1 MNISPSIFKYFFG
14 YGVLIFPLFL
24 LLGPLISEVYL
35 ILLILF
41 ALYYIHKEN
50 KFHFYKNKF
59 VIFFFIFY
67 ISTLIST
74 IINFYNYDY
83 AKSGILYFRIPL
95 FSIAIWYALTKYDLF
110 SKKIITF
117 YIIFLSIIII
127 DSLIQF
133 SFGKNTLGY
142 NVISS
147 RISSFFGDELIL
159 GGFLLRTL
167 PFFLIC
173 IILNDKFFNK
183 KLNIIYCLIISLI
196 CVIIYLTGERS
207 SFFLLI
213 LLFTTIFFSN
223 KYLKKFIII
232 ITIFSI
238 FFSFIISQF
247 RSSNEINPATRM
259 FVNTYSQ
266 LTAKAPHVTEKG
278 EEQNDKYKKK
288 LFNKFYIFSHDHHG
302 HYLLSYKIFKDFPV
316 LGTGPKGFRYLCRN
330 KIYIL
335 ENNYGCSTHPHN
347 TYIQILT
354 SNGIIGFSLL
364 IIVFLYLS
372 IEIFR
377 CKKKINNEKQFNKFM
392 VAENVIL
399 CAIFVNFWPLIP
411 TGNFFN
417 NWLSMSYF
425 YPIGFYLYFKF
436 RNEKK
441 LS

>member
-1 MNISPSIFKYFFG
+1 MNISPSIFKFFFG

-35 ILLILF
+35 ILLVLF

-67 ISTLIST
+67 VSTLIST
-74 IINFYNYDY
+74 LINFYNYDY
-83 AKSGILYFRIPL
+83 AKSGILFFRIPL
-95 FSIAIWYALTKYDLF
+95 FSIAIWYSLTKYDLF
-110 SKKIITF
+110 SKKIIIF

-133 SFGKNTLGY
+133 SFGKNILGY

-147 RISSFFGDELIL
+147 RISSFFGEELIL

-173 IILNDKFFNK
+173 IILNDKFFYK
-183 KLNIIYCLIISLI
+183 KLNIIYYLIISLI
-196 CVIIYLTGERS
+196 CVTIYLTGERS

-213 LLFTTIFFSN
+213 LFFTTIFFSN
-223 KYLKKFIII
+223 KYLRKFIII

-247 RSSNEINPATRM
+247 RLSDEINPSTRM
-259 FVNTYSQ
+259 FAKTYNQ
-266 LTAKAPHVTEKG
+266 LTGKG
-278 EEQNDKYKKK
+278 EEQYGKYKKK
-288 LFNKFYIFSHDHHG
+288 LFNKVYIFSHDHHG
-302 HYLLSYKIFKDFPV
+302 HYLLSYKIFKDFPI

-335 ENNYGCSTHPHN
+335 ENNDGCSTHPHN
-347 TYIQILT
+347 TYVQILT
-354 SNGIIGFSLL
+354 SNGIIGFLFL
-364 IIVFLYLS
+364 IIGFLYLL

-377 CKKKINNEKQFNKFM
+377 CKKKINNQKQFDKYM

-399 CAIFVNFWPLIP
+399 SAIFVNFWPLIP
-411 TGNFFN
+411 AGNFFN
-417 NWLSMSYF
+417 NWISMSYF

-441 LS
+441 FS

>member
-35 ILLILF
+35 ILLVLF

-74 IINFYNYDY
+74 LINFYNFDY

-110 SKKIITF
+110 SKNIIIF

-127 DSLIQF
+127 DSLIQYY
-133 SFGKNTLGY
+133 FGKNTLGY

-147 RISSFFGDELIL
+147 RISSFFGEELIL

-173 IILNDKFFNK
+173 IILNDKFFYK
-183 KLNIIYCLIISLI
+183 KLNITYCLIISLT
-196 CVIIYLTGERS
+196 CVTIYLTGERS

-213 LLFTTIFFSN
+213 LFFTTIFFSN
-223 KYLKKFIII
+223 SYLRKFIII

-247 RSSNEINPATRM
+247 RLSNEVNPSARM
-259 FVNTYSQ
+259 FTKTYNQ
-266 LTAKAPHVTEKG
+266 LTGKGDEKYG
-278 EEQNDKYKKK
+278 KYKKK
-288 LFNKFYIFSHDHHG
+288 LFNKVYIFSHDHHG
-302 HYLLSYKIFKDFPV
+302 HYLLSYKIFKDFPI

-335 ENNYGCSTHPHN
+335 ENNDGCSTHPHN
-347 TYIQILT
+347 TYVQILT
-354 SNGIIGFSLL
+354 SNGIIGFLFL
-364 IIVFLYLS
+364 IIGFLYLS

-377 CKKKINNEKQFNKFM
+377 CKEKINNEKQFDKYM
-392 VAENVIL
+392 LAENIIL
-399 CAIFVNFWPLIP
+399 SSIFVNFWPLIP

-441 LS
+441 FS

>member
-1 MNISPSIFKYFFG
+1 MSISPSIFKYFFG

-35 ILLILF
+35 ILLVLF

-67 ISTLIST
+67 LSTLIST
-74 IINFYNYDY
+74 LINFYNYDY

-110 SKKIITF
+110 SKNIIIF

-127 DSLIQF
+127 DSLIQYY
-133 SFGKNTLGY
+133 FGKNTLGY

-147 RISSFFGDELIL
+147 RISSFFGEELIL

-173 IILNDKFFNK
+173 IILNDKFFYK
-183 KLNIIYCLIISLI
+183 KLNITYCLIISLT
-196 CVIIYLTGERS
+196 CVTIYLTGERS

-213 LLFTTIFFSN
+213 LFFTTIFFSN
-223 KYLKKFIII
+223 SYLRKFIII

-247 RSSNEINPATRM
+247 RLSNEVNPSARM
-259 FVNTYSQ
+259 FSKTYYQ
-266 LTAKAPHVTEKG
+266 LTVGG
-278 EEQNDKYKKK
+278 EEQYEKYEKK
-288 LFNKFYIFSHDHHG
+288 LFNKFYIFSRDHHG
-302 HYLLSYKIFKDFPV
+302 HYLLSYKIFKDFPI

-335 ENNYGCSTHPHN
+335 ENYDGCSTHPHN
-347 TYIQILT
+347 TYVQILT
-354 SNGIIGFSLL
+354 SNGIVGFLLL

-377 CKKKINNEKQFNKFM
+377 CKKKINNEKQFDKYM
-392 VAENVIL
+392 VAESVIL
-399 CAIFVNFWPLIP
+399 SAVFVNFWPLIP

>member
-35 ILLILF
+35 ILLVLF

-74 IINFYNYDY
+74 LINFYNFDY

-95 FSIAIWYALTKYDLF
+95 FSIAIWYALTKYDFF
-110 SKKIITF
+110 SKKIIIF

-133 SFGKNTLGY
+133 SFGKNILGY
-142 NVISS
+142 KVISG
-147 RISSFFGDELIL
+147 RISSFFGEELIL

-173 IILNDKFFNK
+173 IILNDKFFYK
-183 KLNIIYCLIISLI
+183 KLNIIYYLIISLI
-196 CVIIYLTGERS
+196 CVTIYLTGERS

-213 LLFTTIFFSN
+213 LFFTTIFFSN
-223 KYLKKFIII
+223 KYLRKFIII
-232 ITIFSI
+232 VTIFSI

-247 RSSNEINPATRM
+247 RLSDEINPSTRM
-259 FVNTYSQ
+259 FAKTYNQ
-266 LTAKAPHVTEKG
+266 LIGKG
-278 EEQNDKYKKK
+278 EEEYGKDKKK
-288 LFNKFYIFSHDHHG
+288 LFNKIYIFSHDHHG
-302 HYLLSYKIFKDFPV
+302 HYLLSYKIFKDFPI

-335 ENNYGCSTHPHN
+335 ENNDGCSTHPHN
-347 TYIQILT
+347 TYVQILT
-354 SNGIIGFSLL
+354 SNGIIGFLFL
-364 IIVFLYLS
+364 IIGFLYLS

-377 CKKKINNEKQFNKFM
+377 CKEKINNEKQFDKYM
-392 VAENVIL
+392 LAENIIL
-399 CAIFVNFWPLIP
+399 SSIFVNFWPLIP

-441 LS
+441 FS

>member
-1 MNISPSIFKYFFG
+1 MSISPSIFKYFFG

-35 ILLILF
+35 ILLVLF

-67 ISTLIST
+67 LSTLIST
-74 IINFYNYDY
+74 LINFYNYDY

-110 SKKIITF
+110 SKKILIF

-133 SFGKNTLGY
+133 SFGKNILGY

-147 RISSFFGDELIL
+147 RISSFFGEELIL

-173 IILNDKFFNK
+173 IILNDKFFHK
-183 KLNIIYCLIISLI
+183 KLNIIYYLIISLT
-196 CVIIYLTGERS
+196 CVTIYLTGERS

-213 LLFTTIFFSN
+213 LFFTTIFFSN
-223 KYLKKFIII
+223 RYLRKFIII

-238 FFSFIISQF
+238 FFSFIVSQF
-247 RSSNEINPATRM
+247 RLSDEINPSTRM
-259 FVNTYSQ
+259 FAKTYNQ
-266 LTAKAPHVTEKG
+266 LTGKG
-278 EEQNDKYKKK
+278 EEQYGKYKKK
-288 LFNKFYIFSHDHHG
+288 LFNKVYIFSHDHHG
-302 HYLLSYKIFKDFPV
+302 HYLLSYKIFKDFPI

-335 ENNYGCSTHPHN
+335 ENNDGCSTHPHN
-347 TYIQILT
+347 TYVQILT
-354 SNGIIGFSLL
+354 SNGIIGFLFL
-364 IIVFLYLS
+364 IIGFLYLS
-372 IEIFR
+372 VEIFR
-377 CKKKINNEKQFNKFM
+377 CKEKINNEKQFDKYM
-392 VAENVIL
+392 VAENIIL
-399 CAIFVNFWPLIP
+399 SAIFVNFWPLIP

-441 LS
+441 FS

>member
-1 MNISPSIFKYFFG
+1 MNISPSIFKFFFG

-35 ILLILF
+35 ILLVLF

-74 IINFYNYDY
+74 LINFYNFDY
-83 AKSGILYFRIPL
+83 AKSGILFFRIPL
-95 FSIAIWYALTKYDLF
+95 FSIAIWYGLTKYNLF
-110 SKKIITF
+110 SKKIIIF

-133 SFGKNTLGY
+133 SFGKNILGY
-142 NVISS
+142 KVISS
-147 RISSFFGDELIL
+147 RISSFFGEELIL

-173 IILNDKFFNK
+173 IILNDKFFHK
-183 KLNIIYCLIISLI
+183 KLNIIYYLIISLT
-196 CVIIYLTGERS
+196 CVTIYLTGERS

-213 LLFTTIFFSN
+213 LFFTTIFFSN
-223 KYLKKFIII
+223 SYLRKFIII

-247 RSSNEINPATRM
+247 RLSDEINPSARM
-259 FVNTYSQ
+259 FTKTYNQ
-266 LTAKAPHVTEKG
+266 LTGKGDEKYG
-278 EEQNDKYKKK
+278 KYKKK
-288 LFNKFYIFSHDHHG
+288 LFNKVYIFSHDHHG
-302 HYLLSYKIFKDFPV
+302 HYLLSYKIFKDFPI

-335 ENNYGCSTHPHN
+335 ENYDGCSTHPHN
-347 TYIQILT
+347 TYVQILT
-354 SNGIIGFSLL
+354 SNGIVGFLLL

-377 CKKKINNEKQFNKFM
+377 CKKKINNEKQFDKYM
-392 VAENVIL
+392 VAESVIL
-399 CAIFVNFWPLIP
+399 SAVFVNFWPLIP

>member
-1 MNISPSIFKYFFG
+1 MNISPSIFKFFFG

-35 ILLILF
+35 ILLVLF

-67 ISTLIST
+67 VSTLIST
-74 IINFYNYDY
+74 LINFYNYDY
-83 AKSGILYFRIPL
+83 AKSGILFFRIPL
-95 FSIAIWYALTKYDLF
+95 FSIAIWYALTKYDFF
-110 SKKIITF
+110 SKKIIIF

-133 SFGKNTLGY
+133 SFGKNILGY
-142 NVISS
+142 KVISG
-147 RISSFFGDELIL
+147 RISSFFGEELIL

-173 IILNDKFFNK
+173 IILNDKFFYK
-183 KLNIIYCLIISLI
+183 KLNIIYYLIISLI
-196 CVIIYLTGERS
+196 CVTIYLTGERS

-213 LLFTTIFFSN
+213 LFFTTIFFSN
-223 KYLKKFIII
+223 KYLRKFIII
-232 ITIFSI
+232 VTIFSI

-247 RSSNEINPATRM
+247 RLSDEINPSTRM
-259 FVNTYSQ
+259 FAKTYNQ
-266 LTAKAPHVTEKG
+266 LIGKG
-278 EEQNDKYKKK
+278 EEQYGKYKKK
-288 LFNKFYIFSHDHHG
+288 LFNKVYIFSHDHHG
-302 HYLLSYKIFKDFPV
+302 HYLLSYKIFKDFPI

-335 ENNYGCSTHPHN
+335 ENNDGCSTHPHN
-347 TYIQILT
+347 TYVQILT
-354 SNGIIGFSLL
+354 SNGIIGFLFL
-364 IIVFLYLS
+364 IIGFLYLS

-377 CKKKINNEKQFNKFM
+377 CKEKINNEKQFDKYM
-392 VAENVIL
+392 LAENIIL
-399 CAIFVNFWPLIP
+399 SSIFVNFWPLIP

-441 LS
+441 FS

>member
-35 ILLILF
+35 ILLVLF
-41 ALYYIHKEN
+41 AFYYIHKEN
-50 KFHFYKNKF
+50 KFYFYKNKF

-74 IINFYNYDY
+74 LINFYNYDY
-83 AKSGILYFRIPL
+83 VKSGILYFRIPL

-110 SKKIITF
+110 SKNIIIF

-127 DSLIQF
+127 DSLIQYY
-133 SFGKNTLGY
+133 FGKNILGY
-142 NVISS
+142 NVISG

-159 GGFLLRTL
+159 GGFLQRTL
-167 PFFLIC
+167 PFFLIY
-173 IILNDKFFNK
+173 IILNDRFFYK

-196 CVIIYLTGERS
+196 CVTIYLSGERT

-213 LLFTTIFFSN
+213 LFFTTIFFSN
-223 KYLKKFIII
+223 SYLRRFIII

-238 FFSFIISQF
+238 FFSFIISQT
-247 RSSNEINPATRM
+247 RLSDDVNPSVRM
-259 FVNTYSQ
+259 FSKTIYQ
-266 LTAKAPHVTEKG
+266 LTVGG
-278 EEQNDKYKKK
+278 EEQYEKSEKSEKK
-288 LFNKFYIFSHDHHG
+288 LFNKFYIFSRDHHG
-302 HYLLSYKIFKDFPV
+302 HYLLSYKIFKDFPI

-330 KIYIL
+330 KIYIV
-335 ENNYGCSTHPHN
+335 ENYDGCSTHPHN
-347 TYIQILT
+347 TYAQILT
-354 SNGIIGFSLL
+354 SNGIIGFLLL
-364 IIVFLYLS
+364 IIVFFYLS

-377 CKKKINNEKQFNKFM
+377 CKKKINNEKQFDKYM

-399 CAIFVNFWPLIP
+399 SAVFVNFWPLIP

-441 LS
+441 FS

>member
-1 MNISPSIFKYFFG
+1 MNISPSIFKYFIG
-14 YGVLIFPLFL
+14 YGVLIFPIFL

-35 ILLILF
+35 ILLVLF
-41 ALYYIHKEN
+41 ALYNIHKEN

-74 IINFYNYDY
+74 LINFYNYDY

-95 FSIAIWYALTKYDLF
+95 FSLAIWYALTKYDLF
-110 SKKIITF
+110 SKKIIIF

-127 DSLIQF
+127 DSLIQYY
-133 SFGKNTLGY
+133 FGKNILGY
-142 NVISS
+142 RVISS
-147 RISSFFGDELIL
+147 RISSFFGEELIL

-173 IILNDKFFNK
+173 IILNDKFFYK
-183 KLNIIYCLIISLI
+183 KLNIIYYLIISLI
-196 CVIIYLTGERS
+196 CVTIYLSGERT

-213 LLFTTIFFSN
+213 LFFTTIFFSN
-223 KYLKKFIII
+223 SYLRRFIII

-238 FFSFIISQF
+238 LISFMISQF
-247 RSSNEINPATRM
+247 RLSDEINPSARM
-259 FVNTYSQ
+259 FTKTYNQ
-266 LTAKAPHVTEKG
+266 LTGK
-278 EEQNDKYKKK
+278 NDKQYEKYKKK
-288 LFNKFYIFSHDHHG
+288 IFNKVYIFSHDHHG
-302 HYLLSYKIFKDFPV
+302 HYLLSYKIFKDFPI

-335 ENNYGCSTHPHN
+335 KNNDGCSTHPHN

-354 SNGIIGFSLL
+354 SNGIVGFSLL
-364 IIVFLYLS
+364 IIAFFYFS

-377 CKKKINNEKQFNKFM
+377 HKKKINNDQQFDKYM

-399 CAIFVNFWPLIP
+399 SAVFVNFWPLIP

-417 NWLSMSYF
+417 NWVSMSYF

-441 LS
+441 FS

>member
-1 MNISPSIFKYFFG
+1 MSISPSIFKYFFG

-35 ILLILF
+35 ILLVSF
-41 ALYYIHKEN
+41 AFYYIHKEN

-67 ISTLIST
+67 LSTLTST
-74 IINFYNYDY
+74 LINFYNYDY

-110 SKKIITF
+110 SKKILIF

-133 SFGKNTLGY
+133 SFGKNILGY

-147 RISSFFGDELIL
+147 RISSFFGEELIL

-173 IILNDKFFNK
+173 IILNDKFFYK
-183 KLNIIYCLIISLI
+183 KINVIYYLVISLI
-196 CVIIYLTGERS
+196 CVTIYLTGERS

-213 LLFTTIFFSN
+213 LFFTTIFFSN
-223 KYLKKFIII
+223 RYLRKFIII

-247 RSSNEINPATRM
+247 RLSDEINPSARM
-259 FVNTYSQ
+259 FAKTYNQ
-266 LTAKAPHVTEKG
+266 LIGKG
-278 EEQNDKYKKK
+278 EEQYGKYKKK
-288 LFNKFYIFSHDHHG
+288 LFNKVYIFSHDHHG
-302 HYLLSYKIFKDFPV
+302 HYLLSYKIFKDFPI

-330 KIYIL
+330 KVYIL
-335 ENNYGCSTHPHN
+335 ENNDGCSTHPHN
-347 TYIQILT
+347 TYVQILT
-354 SNGIIGFSLL
+354 SNGIIGFLFL
-364 IIVFLYLS
+364 IIGFLYLS

-377 CKKKINNEKQFNKFM
+377 CKKKINNEKQFDKYM

-399 CAIFVNFWPLIP
+399 CSIFVNFWPLIP

-417 NWLSMSYF
+417 NWISMSYF

-441 LS
+441 FS

>member
-1 MNISPSIFKYFFG
+1 MNISPSIFKYFIG
-14 YGVLIFPLFL
+14 YGVLIFPIFL

-35 ILLILF
+35 ILLVLF
-41 ALYYIHKEN
+41 ALYNIHKEN

-74 IINFYNYDY
+74 LINFYNYDY
-83 AKSGILYFRIPL
+83 VKSGILYFRIPL
-95 FSIAIWYALTKYDLF
+95 FSLAIWYALTKYDFF
-110 SKKIITF
+110 SKKIIIF

-133 SFGKNTLGY
+133 SFGKNILGY
-142 NVISS
+142 KVISG
-147 RISSFFGDELIL
+147 RISSFFGEELIL

-173 IILNDKFFNK
+173 IILNDKFFYK
-183 KLNIIYCLIISLI
+183 KLNIIYYLIISLI
-196 CVIIYLTGERS
+196 CVTIYLTGERS

-213 LLFTTIFFSN
+213 LFFTTIFFSN
-223 KYLKKFIII
+223 KYLRKFIII
-232 ITIFSI
+232 VTIFSI

-247 RSSNEINPATRM
+247 RLSDEINPSTRM
-259 FVNTYSQ
+259 FAKTYNQ
-266 LTAKAPHVTEKG
+266 LVGKG
-278 EEQNDKYKKK
+278 EEEYGKDKKK
-288 LFNKFYIFSHDHHG
+288 LFNKIYIFSHDHHG
-302 HYLLSYKIFKDFPV
+302 HYLLSYKIFKDFPI

-335 ENNYGCSTHPHN
+335 KNNDGCSTHPHN

-354 SNGIIGFSLL
+354 SNGIVGFSLL
-364 IIVFLYLS
+364 IIAFFYFS

-377 CKKKINNEKQFNKFM
+377 HKKKINNDQQFDKYM

-399 CAIFVNFWPLIP
+399 SAVFVNFWPLIP

-417 NWLSMSYF
+417 NWVSMSYF

-441 LS
+441 FS

>member
-1 MNISPSIFKYFFG
+1 MNISPSIFKFFFG

-35 ILLILF
+35 ILLVLF

-67 ISTLIST
+67 VSTLIST
-74 IINFYNYDY
+74 LINFYNYDY
-83 AKSGILYFRIPL
+83 AKSGILFFRIPL
-95 FSIAIWYALTKYDLF
+95 FSIAIWYSLTKYDLF
-110 SKKIITF
+110 SKKIIIF

-133 SFGKNTLGY
+133 SFGKNILGY
-142 NVISS
+142 KVISG
-147 RISSFFGDELIL
+147 RISSFFGEELIL

-167 PFFLIC
+167 PFFFIC
-173 IILNDKFFNK
+173 IILNDKFFYK
-183 KLNIIYCLIISLI
+183 KLNIIYYLIISLI
-196 CVIIYLTGERS
+196 CVTIYLTGERS

-213 LLFTTIFFSN
+213 LFFTTIFFSN
-223 KYLKKFIII
+223 KYLRKFIII

-247 RSSNEINPATRM
+247 RLSDEINPSTRM
-259 FVNTYSQ
+259 FVKTYNQ
-266 LTAKAPHVTEKG
+266 LTGKN
-278 EEQNDKYKKK
+278 EEQYGKYKKK
-288 LFNKFYIFSHDHHG
+288 LFNKVYIFSHDHHG
-302 HYLLSYKIFKDFPV
+302 HYLLSYKISKDFPI

-330 KIYIL
+330 KVYIL
-335 ENNYGCSTHPHN
+335 ENNDGCSTHPHN
-347 TYIQILT
+347 TYVQILT
-354 SNGIIGFSLL
+354 SNGIIGFLFL
-364 IIVFLYLS
+364 IIGFLYLS

-377 CKKKINNEKQFNKFM
+377 CKKKINNEKQFDKYM
-392 VAENVIL
+392 VAENIIL
-399 CAIFVNFWPLIP
+399 SAIFVNFWPLIP

-441 LS
+441 FS

>member
-1 MNISPSIFKYFFG
+1 MNISPSIFKFFFG

-35 ILLILF
+35 ILLVLF

-67 ISTLIST
+67 VSTLIST
-74 IINFYNYDY
+74 LINFYNYDY
-83 AKSGILYFRIPL
+83 AKSGILFFRIPL

-110 SKKIITF
+110 SKNIIIF

-133 SFGKNTLGY
+133 SFGKNILGY
-142 NVISS
+142 KVISG
-147 RISSFFGDELIL
+147 RISSFFGEELIL

-173 IILNDKFFNK
+173 IILNDKFFYK
-183 KLNIIYCLIISLI
+183 KLNITYCLIISLT
-196 CVIIYLTGERS
+196 CVTIYLTGERS

-213 LLFTTIFFSN
+213 LFFTTIFFSN
-223 KYLKKFIII
+223 SYLRKFIII

-247 RSSNEINPATRM
+247 RLSNEVNPSARM
-259 FVNTYSQ
+259 FSKTYYQ
-266 LTAKAPHVTEKG
+266 LTVGG
-278 EEQNDKYKKK
+278 EEQYKKYEKK
-288 LFNKFYIFSHDHHG
+288 LFNKFYIFSRDHHG
-302 HYLLSYKIFKDFPV
+302 HYLLSYKIFKDFPI

-335 ENNYGCSTHPHN
+335 ENYDGCSTHPHN
-347 TYIQILT
+347 TYVQILT
-354 SNGIIGFSLL
+354 SNGIVGFLLL

-377 CKKKINNEKQFNKFM
+377 CKKKINNEKQFDKYM
-392 VAENVIL
+392 VAESVIL
-399 CAIFVNFWPLIP
+399 SAVFVNFWPLIP

>member
-1 MNISPSIFKYFFG
+1 MNISPSIFKYFIG
-14 YGVLIFPLFL
+14 YGVLIFPIFL

-35 ILLILF
+35 ILLVLF
-41 ALYYIHKEN
+41 ALYNIHKEN

-74 IINFYNYDY
+74 LINFYNYDY
-83 AKSGILYFRIPL
+83 VKSGILYFRIPL

-110 SKKIITF
+110 SKNIIIF

-127 DSLIQF
+127 DSLIQYY
-133 SFGKNTLGY
+133 FGKNILGY

-147 RISSFFGDELIL
+147 RISSFFGEELIL

-173 IILNDKFFNK
+173 IILNDKFFYK

-196 CVIIYLTGERS
+196 CVTIYLSGERT

-213 LLFTTIFFSN
+213 LFFTTIFFSN
-223 KYLKKFIII
+223 SYLRKFIII

-247 RSSNEINPATRM
+247 RLSDDVNPSVRM
-259 FVNTYSQ
+259 FSKTIYQ
-266 LTAKAPHVTEKG
+266 LTVGG
-278 EEQNDKYKKK
+278 EEQYEKSEKSEKK
-288 LFNKFYIFSHDHHG
+288 LFNKFYIFSRDHHG
-302 HYLLSYKIFKDFPV
+302 HYLLSYKIFKDFPI

-330 KIYIL
+330 KIYIV
-335 ENNYGCSTHPHN
+335 ENYNGCSTHPHN
-347 TYIQILT
+347 TYAQILT
-354 SNGIIGFSLL
+354 SNGIIGFLLL

-377 CKKKINNEKQFNKFM
+377 CKKKINNEKQFNKYM

-399 CAIFVNFWPLIP
+399 SAIFVNFWPLIP

-441 LS
+441 FS